1 MCLLQTFSHIS
12 NSLDV
17 VIHRAEFL
25 ILMKSGL
32 WTISFMDHVFSVVWY
47 WHILILPPSLEWL
60 FRGLCLLFAAK
71 THRYDWDVL
80 WARASRCHSD
90 QTHWMFKTH
99 TAQE

>member
-47 WHILILPPSLEWL
+47 
-60 FRGLCLLFAAK
+60 
-71 THRYDWDVL
+71 
-80 WARASRCHSD
+80 
-90 QTHWMFKTH
+90 
-99 TAQE
+99 